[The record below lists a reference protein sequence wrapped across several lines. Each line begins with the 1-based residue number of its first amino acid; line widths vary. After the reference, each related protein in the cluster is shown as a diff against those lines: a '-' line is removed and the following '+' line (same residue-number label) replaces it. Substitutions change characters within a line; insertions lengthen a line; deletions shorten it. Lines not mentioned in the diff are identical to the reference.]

1 MTDRELQAVLG
12 YERRGGGLVINRQSD
27 LRGVQVGQGVPRRW
41 KARSWVG
48 RLGERAQLGRP
59 PNGTIWPIRPP
70 PTGSW
75 RSPASWRISAAR
87 AGSPPG
93 PSSSSDLFGL
103 QPEQEAEWRDLAAA
117 LRRAVEAELT
127 ERQRQIFVAVV
138 LNGVPLD
145 ALVVRYDTNRN
156 AIYKVMFEA
165 RRKLRAALAADG
177 YLEPGEPRNP

>member
-1 MTDRELQAVLG
+1 M
-12 YERRGGGLVINRQSD
+12 
-27 LRGVQVGQGVPRRW
+27 
-41 KARSWVG
+41 
-48 RLGERAQLGRP
+48 
-59 PNGTIWPIRPP
+59 
-70 PTGSW
+70 
-75 RSPASWRISAAR
+75 
-87 AGSPPG
+87 
-93 PSSSSDLFGL
+93 
-103 QPEQEAEWRDLAAA
+103 
-117 LRRAVEAELT
+117 RRAVEAELT